1 MIGLPGCGKSV
12 WVDKHVAENAD
23 KQYNVISTNT
33 MINKMTVNG
42 EPRKDHFK
50 GKWETVVQKATRS
63 LQEMLRAAS
72 QRRRNVIIDQTNVY
86 PSAQKRKARPFEGF
100 QRRAV
105 VVVPS
110 DDVYKER
117 VAAQTAA
124 GNKDIPDEA
133 IMEMKANYA
142 LPEDESDAVVP
153 MFKDVVFT
161 ELNREEATKV
171 IELYNKIAKEKG
183 YGKKHE
189 ERKLKKFKNGQNQ
202 NQKPGFKGKDQR
214 GNNNQRGNRPMRG
227 MRGRGG
233 PPMRGGPW
241 MRGRGGPMGGPM
253 NRGGPMMRGRMGPS
267 PWQGNNMGGP
277 MRNNM
282 GGGGPWNQGGN
293 MNNMGGRGGMNNMGG
308 GMNSMGGGMGMNN
321 MGGGMNNMG
330 GGMGMGMNNMG
341 GGMNNMGGGMGMNNM
356 NSGMG
361 GMNGMGG
368 GMNNMGGGMRQM
380 NNMGG
385 GMNQGGNFGKPS
397 NTWSNNSGMGG
408 GQNSFGGGM
417 GGNRFGGNNQGRGG
431 NQKFGG
437 NRGGM
442 SRGGGGGNRGM
453 GFAGGR
459 GGGNRGNRGRRF

>member
-1 MIGLPGCGKSV
+1 
-12 WVDKHVAENAD
+12 
-23 KQYNVISTNT
+23 

-42 EPRKDHFK
+42 EPRKGHHK
-50 GKWETVVQKATRS
+50 GKWEQVVQKATRS

-105 VVVPS
+105 VVVPN
-110 DDVYKER
+110 DETYKER

-189 ERKLKKFKNGQNQ
+189 ERKMKKFKNAGQNQ

-253 NRGGPMMRGRMGPS
+253 MRGRMGPS
-267 PWQGNNMGGP
+267 PWQGNNMGGRGG
-277 MRNNM
+277 MNNI
-282 GGGGPWNQGGN
+282 GGGPWSQGG
-293 MNNMGGRGGMNNMGG
+293 NMGGRG
-308 GMNSMGGGMGMNN
+308 GMNN

-341 GGMNNMGGGMGMNNM
+341 GGMNSGIGM
-356 NSGMG
+356 
-361 GMNGMGG
+361 
-368 GMNNMGGGMRQM
+368 GMNNMGGGMNSGIGM
-380 NNMGG
+380 
-385 GMNQGGNFGKPS
+385 GMN
-397 NTWSNNSGMGG
+397 
-408 GQNSFGGGM
+408 
-417 GGNRFGGNNQGRGG
+417 
-431 NQKFGG
+431 
-437 NRGGM
+437 
-442 SRGGGGGNRGM
+442 
-453 GFAGGR
+453 
-459 GGGNRGNRGRRF
+459 